1 MPSLLTTWQAPEG
14 GSGGL
19 NNYTFRSRAMSLAA
33 YLEDLWSEIRAF
45 EDIMSFMSDEA
56 RAKIEPPRQ
65 FVTSWLHVLSGMV
78 LCQQGSREW
87 ATHFTRVLN
96 LLIDGMQRVIQS
108 ISTHK
113 LLDSCTVLPLE
124 VASLTALNL
133 LQDQVGKADDI
144 SETYSQYLNSLVSNP
159 MSNIHS

>member
-1 MPSLLTTWQAPEG
+1 MNHYVL
-14 GSGGL
+14 
-19 NNYTFRSRAMSLAA
+19 RARVTSLAA
-33 YLEDLWSEIRAF
+33 HLEDLWSEIRGF
-45 EDIMSFMSDEA
+45 EDIMSFMSDGT

-78 LCQQGSREW
+78 LCQQGRREW

-96 LLIDGMQRVIQS
+96 LLVDGMQRVIQS
-108 ISTHK
+108 VSTHK

-133 LQDQVGKADDI
+133 LQDQVGTADDI
-144 SETYSQYLNSLVSNP
+144 SETYSQYLNSLVSNS
-159 MSNIHS
+159 MSNICRNRADSPKGH